1 MVLESKKCT
10 KMLTNLMDIDVSAH
24 CIGRIEKMVRE
35 KLKDQYM
42 P

>member
-1 MVLESKKCT
+1 
-10 KMLTNLMDIDVSAH
+10 MLTNLMDIDVSDR

-35 KLKDQYM
+35 KIKDQYM